1 MIILD
6 YKGEEIRLEG
16 DNIITVDGHTRALAE
31 AAVAHFKMARDYVF
45 FYPKEPESIASTA
58 IQRYMDDVRVVKMVY
73 KGEGW
78 SDTDEPPKGRIF

>member
-45 FYPKEPESIASTA
+45 SI
-58 IQRYMDDVRVVKMVY
+58 
-73 KGEGW
+73 
-78 SDTDEPPKGRIF
+78 